1 MIESSTIS
9 NDASYEGSDVIG
21 ETLSCPDTLEMV
33 SRMGVQDLGETLL
46 KSLYESYSRQSS
58 LPVSYKFG
66 RYLQNLRNATVHS
79 RYFDR
84 DRESTAYLAILVT
97 LSELPRKGWCVPE
110 RIPFTSF
117 KEPLERLGVDVEA
130 TAEKLL
136 LERPDLSFPLRD
148 AVKSINK
155 LLESDKIE
163 SRISI
168 DAFSDPETP
177 HRRIARILV
186 RLESQL
192 DFEEE
197 MGIWDSLSE
206 SIDHIVPS
214 GVRREIIVSIEP

>member
-21 ETLSCPDTLEMV
+21 ETLSCPYTLEMV
-33 SRMGVQDLGETLL
+33 SRMGVQDLEETLL

-58 LPVSYKFG
+58 LPVSYEFD
-66 RYLQNLRNATVHS
+66 RYLRDLRNATVHS

-84 DRESTAYLAILVT
+84 DRESTAYLALVT
-97 LSELPRKGWCVPE
+97 LSELPRKGRCVPE